1 MCSREK
7 EILYLMF
14 EGEVVPQQRT
24 TSRHHAPNQQHL
36 HRSPVLSFLSHTNFP
51 THRVTHTTYLLF
63 SGEW

>member
-7 EILYLMF
+7 EIFDVLKERLCRSRERHHDIM
-14 EGEVVPQQRT
+14 RR
-24 TSRHHAPNQQHL
+24 TSRHL